1 MKAQIRCMTIIKTR
15 EFILRPIRLTDAQG
29 YLECHQDEDSKAN
42 FSSVP
47 TTLEEAKKE
56 LQEGKKHNKKFAIIV
71 KEKFAGFIN
80 LELTSHPRYKHSAIV
95 GYGTH
100 KNFRGMG
107 LATKALKKITEY
119 GFKEL
124 KLKRISGMCRTFNK
138 ASARV
143 LEKAGYKHEGT
154 LHKNKFSNGKYL
166 DDMIWA
172 KWK

>member
-1 MKAQIRCMTIIKTR
+1 MIIKTKD
-15 EFILRPIRLTDAQG
+15 FILRPIRTSDAQG
-29 YLECHQDEDSKAN
+29 YLECHQDKDAKAN

-47 TTLEEAKKE
+47 TTIKEARKEIIEDRKHKKR
-56 LQEGKKHNKKFAIIV
+56 FAILV
-71 KEKFAGFIN
+71 NGKFAGFIN

-95 GYGTH
+95 GYGIH
-100 KNFRGMG
+100 KDFRGKG
-107 LATKALKKITEY
+107 LATKALKVITEY
-119 GFKEL
+119 GFNKL

-172 KWK
+172 KIKYKTY